1 MTLLLILTV
10 LSLAVTG
17 AALYVTVRHD
27 RGAPPRSHEPDPF
40 EPLHARARFDVR
52 L

>member
-1 MTLLLILTV
+1 MTLLVILTV
-10 LSLAVTG
+10 LSLVVTA
-17 AALYVTVRHD
+17 AALVVTVRHD

-40 EPLHARARFDVR
+40 EPFHARARWDVR